1 MVFIEQTPEKFT
13 IVNEDNTT
21 KYSRSIQRLKI
32 KNRLRWGKV
41 EYQIDQN

>member
-1 MVFIEQTPEKFT
+1 MVFSEQTPEMFT
-13 IVNEDNTT
+13 ILNKDNTT

-32 KNRLRWGKV
+32 ENRLRGGKV